1 MSLKTHR
8 RSLSTAYLRFQSL
21 HKLFSK
27 RSLSDT
33 TMQAESDSR
42 PSQGDDCD
50 SISSIGDEYNPN
62 ICQKC
67 ISSVVTSD
75 PSTLEGQQEGAVM
88 VIKSMTSCSVQ
99 DENGFQPQVG
109 DHVMVLH
116 FDAGK
121 LVIVKNLRGF
131 LASCIPWANFFPVP
145 YFGKCICFKGHCR
158 CIYESEEEFYVR
170 QIAH

>member
-1 MSLKTHR
+1 MALKTHR
-8 RSLSTAYLRFQSL
+8 RSWSTAYLRFQSL

-27 RSLSDT
+27 RSHSEQ
-33 TMQAESDSR
+33 TMQAENESS
-42 PSQGDDCD
+42 PSQGDDSD
-50 SISSIGDEYNPN
+50 SASSLGSEFNPK

-75 PSTLEGQQEGAVM
+75 PSTLEGQQEGAIM
-88 VIKSMTSCSVQ
+88 TIKSITNCSAQ
-99 DENGFQPQVG
+99 DEDDLQPQVG
-109 DHVMVLH
+109 DHVMVLR

-170 QIAH
+170 QIAR

>member
-1 MSLKTHR
+1 MAFKTHR
-8 RSLSTAYLRFQSL
+8 RSWSTAYLRLQSL
-21 HKLFSK
+21 HKLFSR
-27 RSLSDT
+27 RSHSDT
-33 TMQAESDSR
+33 TMQAQNESS
-42 PSQGDDCD
+42 PSQGDDCN
-50 SISSIGDEYNPN
+50 SISSLSDDFNPK

-67 ISSVVTSD
+67 ISSVITSD
-75 PSTLEGQQEGAVM
+75 PSTLEGQQEGAIM
-88 VIKSMTSCSVQ
+88 VIKSITSYSAQ
-99 DENGFQPQVG
+99 DEDGPQPQVG
-109 DHVMVLH
+109 DHVMVLR

-170 QIAH
+170 QIAR